1 MKGSGG
7 TEGGLGQFAIGFALA
22 MLAVYLFFDSVR
34 VSSGVGLISGG
45 MFGGRGGGGFWETTS
60 MGIVFMPFFLGVL
73 ALFYDAKQKWAW
85 WLMWLGGAVIAIE
98 ITSRMRF
105 RFDIKTTHFL
115 GMLTLFA
122 AGAALMMRSYREAA
136 GVDNDTVGRSGR
148 AVLGSTS

>member
-7 TEGGLGQFAIGFALA
+7 TEGGLGQFAIGFGLA
-22 MLAVYLFFDSVR
+22 MLALYLFFDSIR
-34 VSSGVGLISGG
+34 VSSGIGMVSRGL
-45 MFGGRGGGGFWETTS
+45 FGGRGSGGFWETTS

-85 WLMWLGGAVIAIE
+85 WLMWLGVAVMAVE
-98 ITSRMRF
+98 IISCMRF

-122 AGAALMMRSYREAA
+122 AGAAMMMRSYREPDGA
-136 GVDNDTVGRSGR
+136 GGGGSDDKTEGTV
-148 AVLGSTS
+148 